1 VNRSLSSFFCRQQKQ
16 RSQSP
21 KPKQQTRDRPK
32 KFLPAAVI
40 GDDPTENGIE
50 QMHERRG
57 ANQSGRVHFG
67 FYEKESG
74 KVTEQMIEIHDEA
87 LTLPLHT

>member
-1 VNRSLSSFFCRQQKQ
+1 
-16 RSQSP
+16 
-21 KPKQQTRDRPK
+21 
-32 KFLPAAVI
+32 LPPAVV

-57 ANQSGRVHFG
+57 ANQSGGIHVG

-74 KVTEQMIEIHDEA
+74 QVTEQMIEIHGEA
-87 LTLPLHT
+87 LTLPLDN